1 MLGKEIGTTDQ
12 QNNREHGERFIKDIL
27 DIFPETIRDNLFR
40 RIKESIDYEPVIGVM
55 GKTGAGKSSLCNSIF
70 KGQVCTVSDVEACT
84 RDVQELRISFGQ
96 RSLKLIDIPGVGESA
111 DRDKEYE
118 ILYKELLP
126 KLDLI
131 LWVIKG
137 DDRAFSADEH
147 FYNHVLIPAG
157 GGNNVLF
164 VLNQIDKIEPFRE
177 WNITN
182 NCPSST
188 QLVNIQKK
196 EAYLSERFGFIKNP
210 VVSVSAN
217 EGYNIIKLVEAMI
230 RALPDHAKSGTTA
243 QLKDEYKTDSVK
255 DNAKDGFAEVISEA
269 IDEIIDILPI
279 RDGVKHL
286 MKKGKDIVVEKAK
299 ELWGYFFG

>member
-1 MLGKEIGTTDQ
+1 MLGTEMSSSDQ
-12 QNNREHGERFIKDIL
+12 QSSQEHGEKLIKDIL
-27 DIFPETIRDNLFR
+27 DIFPGAIRENLFKK
-40 RIKESIDYEPVIGVM
+40 IKDSIDYEPVIGVM

-70 KGQVCTVSDVEACT
+70 KGQVCAVSDVEACT

-111 DRDKEYE
+111 NRDKEYE
-118 ILYKELLP
+118 ALYKELLP

-157 GGNNVLF
+157 GVDNVLF

-177 WNITN
+177 WDITN
-182 NCPSST
+182 NCPSLT
-188 QLVNIQKK
+188 QLVNIKKK
-196 EAYLSERFGFIKNP
+196 EAYLAERFGFINNP

-230 RALPDHAKSGTTA
+230 RALPDYAKSGTTA

-255 DNAKDGFAEVISEA
+255 DNAKNGFAEIISEA
-269 IDEIIDILPI
+269 IDEVIDILPV
-279 RDGVKHL
+279 RDGVKNL
-286 MKKGKDIVVEKAK
+286 MKKGKDIVVENAK
-299 ELWGYFFG
+299 KFWGYFFG

>member
-1 MLGKEIGTTDQ
+1 MLGNEISTRNQ
-12 QNNREHGERFIKDIL
+12 QGIRGHEDNLINGIL
-27 DIFPETIRDNLFR
+27 DIFPEKIRENLFMK
-40 RIKESIDYEPVIGVM
+40 IKESIDYEPAIGVM

-70 KGQVCTVSDVEACT
+70 KGQVCAVSDVEACT
-84 RDVQELRISFGQ
+84 RDVQVLRISFGQ

-118 ILYKELLP
+118 VLYKELLP

-137 DDRAFSADEH
+137 DERAFSSDEY
-147 FYNHVLIPAG
+147 FYNHVLVPAG
-157 GGNNVLF
+157 GENNVLF

-177 WNITN
+177 WDITN

-188 QLVNIQKK
+188 QLVNIKKK
-196 EAYLSERFGFIKNP
+196 EVYLSERLGFIKNP

-230 RALPDHAKSGTTA
+230 RALPDCAKSGATA

-255 DNAKDGFAEVISEA
+255 DNARDGFAEIISEA
-269 IDEIIDILPI
+269 IDEVIDILPV
-279 RDGVKHL
+279 RDGVKNL
-286 MKKGKDIVVEKAK
+286 MKNGKDIVVEKLK
-299 ELWGYFFG
+299 KIWGYFFE

>member
-1 MLGKEIGTTDQ
+1 MLGNEISTRNQ
-12 QNNREHGERFIKDIL
+12 QSIRGHEDNLINGIL
-27 DIFPETIRDNLFR
+27 DIFPEKIRENLFMK
-40 RIKESIDYEPVIGVM
+40 IKESIDYEPAIGVM

-70 KGQVCTVSDVEACT
+70 KGQVCAVSDVEACT

-118 ILYKELLP
+118 VLYKELLP

-137 DDRAFSADEH
+137 DERAFSSDEY
-147 FYNHVLIPAG
+147 FYNHVLVPAG
-157 GGNNVLF
+157 GENNVLF

-177 WNITN
+177 WDITN

-188 QLVNIQKK
+188 QLVNIKKK
-196 EAYLSERFGFIKNP
+196 EVYLSERLGFIKNP

-230 RALPDHAKSGTTA
+230 RALPDCAKSGATA

-255 DNAKDGFAEVISEA
+255 DNARDGFAEIISEA
-269 IDEIIDILPI
+269 IDEVIDILPV
-279 RDGVKHL
+279 RDGVKNL
-286 MKKGKDIVVEKAK
+286 MKKGKDIVVEKVK
-299 ELWGYFFG
+299 KIWGYFFG

>member
-1 MLGKEIGTTDQ
+1 MLVNEISTRNQ
-12 QNNREHGERFIKDIL
+12 QSIRGHEDNLINGIL
-27 DIFPETIRDNLFR
+27 DIFPEKIRENLFMK
-40 RIKESIDYEPVIGVM
+40 IKESIDYEPAIGVM

-70 KGQVCTVSDVEACT
+70 KGQVCAVSDVEACT

-96 RSLKLIDIPGVGESA
+96 RSLKLIDIPGVGEST

-118 ILYKELLP
+118 VLYKELLP

-137 DDRAFSADEH
+137 DERAFSSDEY
-147 FYNHVLIPAG
+147 FYNHVLVPAG
-157 GGNNVLF
+157 GENNVLF

-177 WNITN
+177 WDITN

-188 QLVNIQKK
+188 QLVNIKKK
-196 EAYLSERFGFIKNP
+196 EVYLSERLGFINNP

-230 RALPDHAKSGTTA
+230 RALPDCAKSGATA

-255 DNAKDGFAEVISEA
+255 DNARDGFAEIISEA
-269 IDEIIDILPI
+269 IDEVIDILPV
-279 RDGVKHL
+279 RDGVKNL
-286 MKKGKDIVVEKAK
+286 MKNGKDIVVEKVK
-299 ELWGYFFG
+299 KIWGYFFG